1 MFSLL
6 ETIIAFS
13 VIMLILSLLVKS
25 FTSIVKNHIDYYTNN
40 LKIEVERFIT
50 GTFEK
55 LKKTLDV
62 ENIASVLDK
71 LEWQRLG
78 EEYLTKENMLWL
90 LKNIGLSENDSDLES
105 IKARLEVH
113 KANIR
118 YAFEKRTKNIA
129 LALGLA
135 LCLFMNI
142 NAFSIWETLY
152 NDQQVRAK
160 FSSQEYVDSVINE
173 LKKDNADPDIP
184 GAAISTED
192 GGDEERKS
200 LEQQR
205 QNLRD
210 KFYNFRGEVN
220 FGIGKIYSEKV
231 DIKGLLFEFFGSFFT
246 GILISIGAPYW
257 HDILRIFTQLR
268 KEKTS

>member
-25 FTSIVKNHIDYYTNN
+25 FTSIVKNHIDYYTKN

-55 LKKTLDV
+55 LNKALDV
-62 ENIASVLDK
+62 ENIAGALDK
-71 LEWQRLG
+71 LEWRRLG
-78 EEYLTKENMLWL
+78 EEYLTKENMSWL
-90 LKNIGLSENDSDLES
+90 LKNIGLSENDLDLKS
-105 IKARLEVH
+105 MKARLEVH

-142 NAFSIWETLY
+142 NAFSIWERLY

-173 LKKDNADPDIP
+173 LKKTNPDIP
-184 GAAISTED
+184 GAAITTD
-192 GGDEERKS
+192 VKGDEERKS

-220 FGIGKIYSEKV
+220 FGIGKIYTEKV
-231 DIKGLLFEFFGSFFT
+231 DIKGFLFEFFGSFLT
-246 GILISIGAPYW
+246 AILISIGAPYW
-257 HDILRIFTQLR
+257 HDILRIFTEIR
-268 KEKTS
+268 KKKTA